1 MTIHP
6 RHVTDENFGR
16 YGSVARLPSGD
27 PLAADET
34 FSFWSDVANFSIEG
48 ETEIGYCTV
57 YRQNGRVIPWVEKHD
72 RSPELL
78 IPIDHPFYL
87 PVLRPDD
94 PEEDVAVFEA
104 SPGEA
109 VVIDAG
115 VWHGAC
121 QPAEAD
127 EATYF
132 VVFRRG
138 TPQEDV
144 TKRDLSDARIAQS
157 TAAG

>member
-1 MTIHP
+1 MVVHP
-6 RHVTDENFGR
+6 RDVTDENFGR
-16 YGSVARLPSGD
+16 YGSIARLPSEN

-34 FSFWSDVANFSIEG
+34 FSFWSDVANFHIEG
-48 ETEIGYCTV
+48 DTEIGYCTV
-57 YRQNGRVIPWVEKHD
+57 YRRDGQVIPWVEKHD

-78 IPIDHPFYL
+78 IPIDHAFHL

-94 PEEDVAVFEA
+94 SEEDVAVFEA

-109 VVIDAG
+109 VVIGAG
-115 VWHGAC
+115 IWHGAC
-121 QPAEAD
+121 QPAASD

-132 VVFRRG
+132 VIFRRG

-144 TKRDLSDARIAQS
+144 TKRDLTDVSIAQS
-157 TAAG
+157 TAAD